1 VSGLSTF
8 ESDAVLARAVYSD
21 RVVDKRLAMQEAF
34 ARLPRYVTEYLFAK
48 YVRPGHEEQDLRAV
62 KEKLR
67 GRIPEAGEKEIIKSR
82 LMREGSYVVIDQLEA
97 DVDLA
102 ASRYRAHMNCM
113 DSESIG
119 IRDDVVERFEGLLNG
134 GLWGT
139 VTLGYD
145 ASAQADRKI
154 TVRDFVPFQVSH
166 VDVQAFK
173 AGRAQFSRDEWIRLL
188 LRSAGYEPDGILQER
203 QRLLLLARLIPLV
216 ERNVNLIELGPR
228 GTGKTFLLRNISP
241 ATFTIS
247 GGRPSPATL
256 FLHKV
261 SHRVGI
267 IGTRKVVVFD
277 EIAATTFPDSEM
289 VATLK
294 DYMESGQFSRG
305 KKVVASDAS
314 IVLAGNL
321 DVSGDQPSDA
331 YNHLFEDLPTALID
345 AAFLDRLHGYLPGW
359 EIPKVSETS
368 LARGVGFVTD
378 YFGEV
383 LKELRS
389 DEFNQ
394 HFESLDP
401 GTTATIRDVKG
412 ARRIASGLLKLLH
425 PDGRFSEEELRTCLR
440 FGVELRQRVHNQLT
454 HIAPGEFPRR
464 TISFPGMVPHDAKDL
479 KEAQKV
485 QERDVRAN
493 REAIVGQVTGLVV
506 LQRGSVTIG
515 GDVFFTEVSM
525 IHGAPGLSITGL
537 RGPVL
542 TDSVTTAHQ
551 ALQQLSAP
559 WQDVGPRLLDKRV
572 AVHLVNIADPKDG
585 PSAGIAFVT
594 AIVSAA
600 LGIPVRAGIAMT
612 GEVTLHGF
620 VGAVGG
626 IPHKIKAAALHHRKL
641 VIIPAQ
647 NAADL
652 RDVPDDV
659 LTSVEVK
666 TVSRIEEVLEIAL
679 GVPPSGSSSNIHG
692 R

>member
-1 VSGLSTF
+1 MSVISTV
-8 ESDAVLARAVYSD
+8 EADAALARAVFSD
-21 RVVDKRLAMQEAF
+21 RVVDKRLARQEAF

-67 GRIPEAGEKEIIKSR
+67 GRIPESDQKEIIKSR
-82 LMREGSYVVIDQLEA
+82 LMREGSYIVIDQLEA

-102 ASRYRAHMNCM
+102 ASRYRARMNCL

-119 IRDDVVERFEGLLNG
+119 IRADVVERFEGLLNG

-145 ASAQADRKI
+145 AGAPVDRKI
-154 TVRDFVPFQVSH
+154 TVKDFVPFQISH
-166 VDVQAFK
+166 VDIQAFK
-173 AGRAQFSRDEWIRLL
+173 TGRAQFSRDEWIRLL
-188 LRSAGYEPDGILQER
+188 LRSSGYEPDGIPDER
-203 QRLLLLARLIPLV
+203 HRLLLLARLIPLV

-247 GGRPSPATL
+247 GGRPSPAAL

-261 SHRVGI
+261 KNQLGI

-277 EIAATTFPDSEM
+277 EIAATTFPDKEV

-305 KKVVASDAS
+305 KKVVAADAS

-321 DVSGDQPSDA
+321 EVTGDQPIDA
-331 YNHLFEDLPTALID
+331 YTHLFEELPAALID
-345 AAFLDRLHGYLPGW
+345 AAFLDRIHGYLPGW

-394 HFESLDP
+394 YFESLDP
-401 GTTATIRDVKG
+401 GTTATVRDAKG
-412 ARRIASGLLKLLH
+412 ARRIASGLLKILH
-425 PDGRFSEEELRTCLR
+425 PDGRFSGEELRNCLR

-464 TISFPGMVPHDAKDL
+464 TISFPGMVPHEARDL
-479 KEAQKV
+479 KETEKV

-525 IHGAPGLSITGL
+525 IHGKGDPSITGL

-542 TDSVTTAHQ
+542 TDSVKTAYQ
-551 ALQQLSAP
+551 ALQQLGNP
-559 WQDVGPRLLDKRV
+559 WQEVARRLRDQRV
-572 AVHLVNIADPKDG
+572 AVHLVNIADQKEG

-594 AIVSAA
+594 AMASAA
-600 LGIPVRAGIAMT
+600 LGRPIRAGIAMT

-620 VGAVGG
+620 VGPVGG
-626 IPHKIKAAALHHRKL
+626 IPQKVKAAALHHRKL

-666 TVSRIEEVLEIAL
+666 TVNRIEEVLSIAL
-679 GVPPSGSSSNIHG
+679 EPQ
-692 R
+692 